1 MIILDTNVISGAC
14 RRQPEERIVRWLDA
28 QEPGT
33 LYICTM
39 SLAEVFS
46 GIAQMPQGQRR
57 EKLREA
63 TLHLFEELFDDDHI
77 LPFDAAAADAY
88 ATMQAK
94 AKAQGTPIGVA
105 DGIIAAT
112 AISRGFAV
120 ASGDVQPF
128 KAAGVELVNPWE

>member
-1 MIILDTNVISGAC
+1 MIILDTNIISGAC
-14 RRQPEERIVRWLDA
+14 RRQPEERIIRWLDA
-28 QEPGT
+28 QAPDT

-39 SLAEVFS
+39 SLAEIFS
-46 GIAQMPQGQRR
+46 GIAQMPQGRRR
-57 EKLREA
+57 EKLRED
-63 TLHLFEELFDDDHI
+63 TLHLLMELFDGERI
-77 LPFDAAAADAY
+77 LTFDEAAAAAY

-128 KAAGVELVNPWE
+128 KAAGLEVINPWE